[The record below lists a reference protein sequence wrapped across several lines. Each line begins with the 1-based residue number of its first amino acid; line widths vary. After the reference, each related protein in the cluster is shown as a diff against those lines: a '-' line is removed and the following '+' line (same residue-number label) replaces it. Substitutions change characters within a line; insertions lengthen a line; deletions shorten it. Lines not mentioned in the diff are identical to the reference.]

1 MDAGDMIQTPTP
13 MVSAPIARLAG
24 TKAVIHKKPALGKAL
39 RQHWL
44 LYLMLVPSLI
54 LLLMFS
60 YYPFLGIGIAFENF
74 KASRGLMGS
83 EWVGLANFVRI
94 FTMRDAW
101 PLFRNTLFIAL
112 GKIFIGTFVSLAFSL
127 MLHEIVVKSFKRVV
141 QTMTTLPHFL
151 SWVIIGGIMVQVLST
166 AGPLNNI
173 ITTVFGGRGV
183 KFLGDPAIFPWTII
197 LSDTWKEFGF
207 GAVIYLAALTS
218 INPELYEAAAVDGA
232 GRMARLRFIT
242 LPSITSIVVLLAC
255 LNLGS
260 ILNAGFDQILVLYN
274 PLMYSTGDI
283 LDTWVY
289 RIGLVQSDFSVSTA
303 MGLVK
308 SLIGFVLILMSYWMA
323 GKFANYRIF

>member
-1 MDAGDMIQTPTP
+1 MIQTPTP
-13 MVSAPIARLAG
+13 IVSSPIA
-24 TKAVIHKKPALGKAL
+24 TPTSKKAVAAKKPSLGKTL

-44 LYLMLVPSLI
+44 LYLMLVPSFI

-74 KASRGLMGS
+74 KPSRGLTGS
-83 EWVGLANFVRI
+83 EWVGLTNFVTI
-94 FTMRDAW
+94 FTMRDAG
-101 PLFRNTLFIAL
+101 PLFRNTLVIAL

-127 MLHEIVVKSFKRVV
+127 MLHEIIVKSFKRVV

-166 AGPLNNI
+166 AGPLNNVL
-173 ITTVFGGRGV
+173 TTLFGGKAV

-232 GRMARLRFIT
+232 GRFARLRYIT
-242 LPSITSIVVLLAC
+242 LPGITSIVVLLAC
-255 LNLGS
+255 LNLGN

-274 PLMYSTGDI
+274 PLVYSTGDI

-323 GKFANYRIF
+323 DKFANYRIF

>member
-1 MDAGDMIQTPTP
+1 MIQTPTP
-13 MVSAPIARLAG
+13 MVSTPIATLSG
-24 TKAVIHKKPALGKAL
+24 KKAVVEKKPALGKTL

-44 LYLMLVPSLI
+44 LYLMLVPSFI

-74 KASRGLMGS
+74 KASRGLTGS
-83 EWVGLANFVRI
+83 EWVGLANFVTI

-101 PLFRNTLFIAL
+101 PLFRNTLVIAL

-127 MLHEIVVKSFKRVV
+127 MLHEIIVRSFKRVV

-151 SWVIIGGIMVQVLST
+151 SWVIIGGIMVQILGT
-166 AGPLNNI
+166 AGPLNNV
-173 ITTVFGGRGV
+173 ITTLFGGKAI

-232 GRMARLRFIT
+232 GRLGRLRFIT
-242 LPSITSIVVLLAC
+242 LPGITSIVVLLAC

-260 ILNAGFDQILVLYN
+260 VLNAGFDQILVLYN
-274 PLMYSTGDI
+274 PLVYSTGDI

-289 RIGLVQSDFSVSTA
+289 RIGLIQSDFSISTA

-308 SLIGFVLILMSYWMA
+308 STIGFVLILMSYWMA

>member
-1 MDAGDMIQTPTP
+1 MIQTPAPVASNPTATP
-13 MVSAPIARLAG
+13 ARK
-24 TKAVIHKKPALGKAL
+24 KAVAAKKPSLGKTL
-39 RQHWL
+39 KQHWL
-44 LYLMLVPSLI
+44 LYVMLIPSFI

-74 KASRGLMGS
+74 KPSRGLTGS
-83 EWVGLANFVRI
+83 EWVGLQNFVTI

-101 PLFRNTLFIAL
+101 PLFRNTLVIAL
-112 GKIFIGTFVSLAFSL
+112 GKILIGTLMSLAFAL
-127 MLHEIVVKSFKRVV
+127 MLHEILVRPFKRVV

-151 SWVIIGGIMVQVLST
+151 SWVIIGGIMVQVLGT
-166 AGPLNNI
+166 AGPLNNV
-173 ITTVFGGRGV
+173 ITSVFGGRAV
-183 KFLGDPAIFPWTII
+183 KFLGDPSIFPWTII

-242 LPSITSIVVLLAC
+242 LPGIISVVVLLAC
-255 LNLGS
+255 LNLGN

-274 PLMYSTGDI
+274 PLVYSTGDI

-303 MGLVK
+303 MV
-308 SLIGFVLILMSYWMA
+308 
-323 GKFANYRIF
+323 